1 MSRPVRLLA
10 IALLA
15 CFAFGTAACGN
26 LTAPEGDSCTIQGS
40 NTCGDMLL
48 TIQGSNT

>member
-15 CFAFGTAACGN
+15 SFALGTAACGN
-26 LTAPEGDSCTIQGS
+26 LTAPDGNECSIQGS
-40 NTCGDMLL
+40 NTCGDLS
-48 TIQGSNT
+48 IQGSNT

>member
-15 CFAFGTAACGN
+15 SFALGTAACGN
-26 LTAPEGDSCTIQGS
+26 LTAPEGDSCSVQGS
-40 NTCGDMLL
+40 HTCGDLSV
-48 TIQGSNT
+48 QGSHT